1 MAYSD
6 PPDQA
11 RWVPRRV
18 LIVDDDPSFQIGAA
32 RLLADRGYV
41 IVGSAATLAE
51 ARTAYGQTEP
61 DALLVDVHLP
71 DGSGMTLAEELRRA
85 PSAPRVLL
93 TSSDSDAVRRR
104 LIEQCG
110 AAGFVAKED
119 LAASDLALYLGSPR
133 DDRAAD
139 ERRPA
144 K

>member
-1 MAYSD
+1 VFA
-6 PPDQA
+6 
-11 RWVPRRV
+11 RV

-32 RLLADRGYV
+32 RLLADHGYV
-41 IVGSAATLAE
+41 VVASAATLAE
-51 ARTAYGQTEP
+51 ARTAYRRTEP

-71 DGSGMTLAEELRRA
+71 DGSGMTLAEELRSG

-93 TSSDSDAVRRR
+93 TSSDSDAVPRR

-110 AAGFVAKED
+110 AVGFVAKED

-133 DDRAAD
+133 D
-139 ERRPA
+139 ERGAGEGPPA